1 MLLRETERLSGQ
13 FSLVLFDVVLVF
25 LHLLPSPVEG
35 LGLDEVHSFID
46 RLSPSRPQS
55 AARPERVNEK

>member
-1 MLLRETERLSGQ
+1 MSGQ
-13 FSLVLFDVVLVF
+13 ISLVLFDVVLVF